1 MSEILSERIPLELEG
16 TPVSSIMI
24 EEPFTCTQDC
34 TISDVVRMLAE
45 NEVSSMPVIDER
57 NQVVGFISD
66 GDVMGAIAQHRAHTI
81 FTGGDASMLYFDDQS
96 LEQRIEDLKDR
107 CVMDFATRQVV
118 CARPEQ
124 SIARVAALLAKKK
137 FKKLPVVDDEGKLVG
152 VGVHGTALD
161 VMLRGAVV
169 TVPMV
174 RSCTGC
180 VITDRAVILSQGPLA
195 VCVGTM
201 AAV

>member
-81 FTGGDASMLYFDDQS
+81 FTGGDASMLYF
-96 LEQRIEDLKDR
+96 EDLKDR

-152 VGVHGTALD
+152 VI
-161 VMLRGAVV
+161 R
-169 TVPMV
+169 
-174 RSCTGC
+174 RSA
-180 VITDRAVILSQGPLA
+180 ITKYIFGILFQ
-195 VCVGTM
+195 
-201 AAV
+201 

>member
-96 LEQRIEDLKDR
+96 LSSASK
-107 CVMDFATRQVV
+107 T
-118 CARPEQ
+118 
-124 SIARVAALLAKKK
+124 
-137 FKKLPVVDDEGKLVG
+137 
-152 VGVHGTALD
+152 
-161 VMLRGAVV
+161 
-169 TVPMV
+169 
-174 RSCTGC
+174 
-180 VITDRAVILSQGPLA
+180 
-195 VCVGTM
+195 
-201 AAV
+201 

>member
-34 TISDVVRMLAE
+34 TISDVVRMLAAKSWLGVRDIWAHANGKGE
-45 NEVSSMPVIDER
+45 DPEH

-66 GDVMGAIAQHRAHTI
+66 GDIMGAIAQHRAHTI

-107 CVMDFATRQVV
+107 CVMDFATRKVV
-118 CARPEQ
+118 CARPDQ

-152 VGVHGTALD
+152 VI
-161 VMLRGAVV
+161 R
-169 TVPMV
+169 
-174 RSCTGC
+174 RSA
-180 VITDRAVILSQGPLA
+180 ITKYVFGILFQ
-195 VCVGTM
+195 
-201 AAV
+201 

>member
-24 EEPFTCTQDC
+24 EKPFTCTQDC

-57 NQVVGFISD
+57 NHVVGFISD

-107 CVMDFATRQVV
+107 CVMDFATR
-118 CARPEQ
+118 
-124 SIARVAALLAKKK
+124 
-137 FKKLPVVDDEGKLVG
+137 
-152 VGVHGTALD
+152 
-161 VMLRGAVV
+161 
-169 TVPMV
+169 
-174 RSCTGC
+174 
-180 VITDRAVILSQGPLA
+180 
-195 VCVGTM
+195 
-201 AAV
+201 

>member
-1 MSEILSERIPLELEG
+1 MVIKGILDPEDAKDAVRFGADGIVVSNHGGRQLDGVLSSARALPAIADAVKGELKILADSG
-16 TPVSSIMI
+16 IRTGL
-24 EEPFTCTQDC
+24 
-34 TISDVVRMLAE
+34 DVVRMLAE

-152 VGVHGTALD
+152 VI
-161 VMLRGAVV
+161 R
-169 TVPMV
+169 
-174 RSCTGC
+174 RSA
-180 VITDRAVILSQGPLA
+180 ITKYIFGILFQ
-195 VCVGTM
+195 
-201 AAV
+201 

>member
-1 MSEILSERIPLELEG
+1 MSEILSERIPLEVEG

-24 EEPFTCTQDC
+24 EKPFTCTQDC

-45 NEVSSMPVIDER
+45 NEVSSMPIIDER
-57 NQVVGFISD
+57 NHVVGFISD

-107 CVMDFATRQVV
+107 CVMDFATRKVV
-118 CARPEQ
+118 CARPDQ

-137 FKKLPVVDDEGKLVG
+137 EELARAQEEAERLEQHLATVRQQKESEAEDAKMLLAWIYKTKVEVVG
-152 VGVHGTALD
+152 
-161 VMLRGAVV
+161 
-169 TVPMV
+169 
-174 RSCTGC
+174 
-180 VITDRAVILSQGPLA
+180 
-195 VCVGTM
+195 
-201 AAV
+201 

>member
-66 GDVMGAIAQHRAHTI
+66 GDV
-81 FTGGDASMLYFDDQS
+81 ASYLGSNNISLLDSTLNIYRFEDDS
-96 LEQRIEDLKDR
+96 ALTSRLVDL
-107 CVMDFATRQVV
+107 
-118 CARPEQ
+118 
-124 SIARVAALLAKKK
+124 LN
-137 FKKLPVVDDEGKLVG
+137 
-152 VGVHGTALD
+152 LD
-161 VMLRGAVV
+161 VMDIATKRVISVREDTPLDKAVHTLSEKRIKKMPVIDGEGRLVGALSRRNV
-169 TVPMV
+169 MHAIAGAIGELKA
-174 RSCTGC
+174 RS
-180 VITDRAVILSQGPLA
+180 
-195 VCVGTM
+195 
-201 AAV
+201 

>member
-24 EEPFTCTQDC
+24 EKPFTCTQDC

-57 NQVVGFISD
+57 NHVVGFISD
-66 GDVMGAIAQHRAHTI
+66 GDVMGVIAQHRAHTI

-107 CVMDFATRQVV
+107 NVMDFATRKVV

-152 VGVHGTALD
+152 VI
-161 VMLRGAVV
+161 R
-169 TVPMV
+169 
-174 RSCTGC
+174 RSA
-180 VITDRAVILSQGPLA
+180 ITKYIFGILFQ
-195 VCVGTM
+195 
-201 AAV
+201 

>member
-66 GDVMGAIAQHRAHTI
+66 GDVMEPSRSIALTPSSRA
-81 FTGGDASMLYFDDQS
+81 
-96 LEQRIEDLKDR
+96 
-107 CVMDFATRQVV
+107 ATRP
-118 CARPEQ
+118 CCTSTIR
-124 SIARVAALLAKKK
+124 ALSSASK
-137 FKKLPVVDDEGKLVG
+137 
-152 VGVHGTALD
+152 T
-161 VMLRGAVV
+161 
-169 TVPMV
+169 
-174 RSCTGC
+174 
-180 VITDRAVILSQGPLA
+180 
-195 VCVGTM
+195 
-201 AAV
+201 